1 MSHVHLNS
9 SSNALWPHGPTL
21 ILRHNLAHCSSTV
34 NPFTP
39 HWPHGPR
46 WRRRRKHGRGSGTV
60 TATWEELESMGCMKL
75 LVWMLWA
82 WIILCTLYDLSANNL
97 TSKVCTMCTWQKNIF
112 LIYNIQLSSAYRTL
126 QEFKTCQN
134 IGSVRLP
141 KHTGPSYLSHT
152 TLLYHGQSVRSA
164 SSIIPIVRIAII
176 STPNMVL
183 CHFI

>member
-1 MSHVHLNS
+1 MSILTRHLMLYES
-9 SSNALWPHGPTL
+9 LWPHGPTL

-46 WRRRRKHGRGSGTV
+46 WRRRRKAGRGSGTV
-60 TATWEELESMGCMKL
+60 TATWEELESMGCML
-75 LVWMLWA
+75 LLFGCCELGDPLHIVWPVELKPNF
-82 WIILCTLYDLSANNL
+82 T
-97 TSKVCTMCTWQKNIF
+97 KVCAWQKNT
-112 LIYNIQLSSAYRTL
+112 YVCNILVSSAYRTL
-126 QEFKTCQN
+126 QEFKTCGN
-134 IGSVRLP
+134 IESVELP

-152 TLLYHGQSVRSA
+152 TLLYHGQFVRSA

-183 CHFI
+183 CHFL